1 MFTNAF
7 YHCCSQMYLVLEKI
21 SWPISFTLN
30 FSTGMFIKLHFPD
43 GLVWKKNTFIKPN
56 TYKLKKEKTSGK
68 KITKKKTLAKNV
80 NIIICNE

>member
-43 GLVWKKNTFIKPN
+43 GLVWKKKHF
-56 TYKLKKEKTSGK
+56 YKAKHIQAKKKKTSEK
-68 KITKKKTLAKNV
+68 KIMKKKTLAKNV